1 MPGLVPGRIGCLMA
15 VEVSLQAAGTKSGDG
30 TITPSAN
37 GTVTITPR
45 AGTKMD
51 LSVDYSAPD
60 AVVVSVDGSFT
71 VLHDRLTLQGGI
83 SANVFD
89 GATNLDGKI
98 TYAISKDVSANV
110 SASIGAAGTQV
121 GAGVVIRF

>member
-1 MPGLVPGRIGCLMA
+1 MA
-15 VEVSLQAAGTKSGDG
+15 VEVSLEAAGTKSGDG

-45 AGTKMD
+45 AGTKID
-51 LSVDYSAPD
+51 LSIDYSAPD

-71 VLHDRLTLQGGI
+71 VLHDRLTLQGGL
-83 SANVFD
+83 SANLFD
-89 GATNLDGKI
+89 GATNLDGTI

-110 SASIGAAGTQV
+110 TASVGSSGTQA

>member
-1 MPGLVPGRIGCLMA
+1 MA
-15 VEVSLQAAGTKSGDG
+15 IEVSLQAAGTKSGDG

-89 GATNLDGKI
+89 GATNGYLMVEGENIKGH
-98 TYAISKDVSANV
+98 AQMFR
-110 SASIGAAGTQV
+110 AGLPRGGLGT
-121 GAGVVIRF
+121 GH

>member
-1 MPGLVPGRIGCLMA
+1 MSI
-15 VEVSLQAAGTKSGDG
+15 EVSLQAAGTSSGDG

-37 GTVTITPR
+37 GTITITPR
-45 AGTKMD
+45 AGTTID

-71 VLHDRLTLQGGI
+71 VLHDRLTLRGGL

-98 TYAISKDVSANV
+98 SYAISKDVSANV
-110 SASIGAAGTQV
+110 SASVGASGTQV